1 MLSLELD
8 FIIQQSLELC
18 AKEVFSSVKAEVLE
32 MAVTQKKSLEA
43 VSAVEELTE
52 IDYYTS
58 GGGGSFTKRT
68 NSVRKE
74 VSERGL

>member
-43 VSAVEELTE
+43 AIPEDPCRPRV
-52 IDYYTS
+52 
-58 GGGGSFTKRT
+58 
-68 NSVRKE
+68 
-74 VSERGL
+74 